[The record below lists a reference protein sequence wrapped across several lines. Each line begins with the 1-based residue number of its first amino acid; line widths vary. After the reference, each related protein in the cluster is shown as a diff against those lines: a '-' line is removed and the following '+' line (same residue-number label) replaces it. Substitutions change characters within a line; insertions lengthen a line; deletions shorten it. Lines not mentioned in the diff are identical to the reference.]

1 MFPRYNNRRLNP
13 RDIGRAVSDLRA
25 VARNPQ
31 NGTTTRLANA
41 AQQVRR
47 LLGGLNG
54 GLDAALL
61 DLVQTAER
69 LLRARRAGWAAGLT
83 QALNANGNPIG
94 AAMAQNILNRQNAAI
109 AKTIEDKLRQ
119 VATITEQ
126 VAPELFGR
134 PRPSRT
140 PEQAGGTKVTTQHM
154 PPNAVPAES
163 EIMPDNIRRRRD
175 GKIEVSGP
183 GFKRV
188 YHETSPVFTGRMLR
202 VRSSNVHSI
211 GYQLN
216 PKDPAHGVMFVRF
229 LQPDGGYGPGQQT
242 PPRPV
247 AGPTYGYKGVHPD
260 LFVSFTMAASK
271 GIFVWDNLRVRGT
284 IHGHQYPY
292 FLSRVSQG
300 YVPRRIQIRNGNQI
314 WYGTRRNVGVSA
326 NGRMQVIK
334 NTLAARQVGT
344 IRRRRSIG

>member
-47 LLGGLNG
+47 LLGGING

-109 AKTIEDKLRQ
+109 SKAIEDKLRQ

-140 PEQAGGTKVTTQHM
+140 PEQAGGTRLPSAAEPVQPQAQNDLM
-154 PPNAVPAES
+154 PQGQRRMPNG
-163 EIMPDNIRRRRD
+163 M
-175 GKIEVSGP
+175 IEVTGP
-183 GFKRV
+183 GFKR
-188 YHETSPVFTGRMLR
+188 YYSANDPVLTGRMIPVR
-202 VRSSNVHSI
+202 VSSNVHSI
-211 GYQLN
+211 GYQMN
-216 PKDPAHGVMFVRF
+216 PKDPAHGIMFVRY
-229 LQPDGGYGPGQQT
+229 LQPDGGHGPGQT
-242 PPRPV
+242 SDRKV

-260 LFVSFTMAASK
+260 VFRGFQRAVSK
-271 GIFVWDNLRVRGT
+271 GTFVWDNLRVRGT

-292 FLSRVSQG
+292 YLARIAQG
-300 YVPRRIQIRNGNQI
+300 YVPRRIQVRNGNQL
-314 WYGTRRNVGVSA
+314 WYGTRRNVAVLPG
-326 NGRMQVIK
+326 GRIQAVR
-334 NTLAARQVGT
+334 NTLEARRIGT
-344 IRRRRSIG
+344 LRRRR